1 MTERQTRYAG
11 HAARRGPLHQARGG
25 AGRPVHFTTTAI
37 VQTSENGQQC
47 GLTGTG
53 FTNQGDGFGT
63 FDNEFN
69 SGEDGK
75 LVFS

>member
-11 HAARRGPLHQARGG
+11 LAARAGLHQARGG
-25 AGRPVHFTTTAI
+25 AGRPVHFPTAAI
-37 VQTSENGQQC
+37 VQTGENGQQR

-75 LVFS
+75 LVFP